1 MHSDRA
7 RPSPIA
13 VIVAG
18 LVLALPSIARAD
30 WVASAFLGHPWTRS
44 STVVLALP
52 DRQTTIQIDGVE
64 YRGESFRSP
73 QYYGYR
79 ITWIPDARRWL
90 GIEAEVIHAKV
101 FAQAGRV
108 VRIRGM
114 LRGTAVDASLPMST
128 VVQRLAMS
136 HGLNFI
142 FANVAL
148 RRELGPVDSQGM
160 SRLVAVV
167 RAGAGPTVPHAES
180 TVDHV
185 NLDHYESGGLG
196 AQVAG
201 GLEMTLWRGLGVIG
215 EYKFTWATPRID
227 VAGGQATVP
236 ARSHHLVGGLT
247 FRF

>member
-1 MHSDRA
+1 MPSDRA
-7 RPSPIA
+7 LPSPI
-13 VIVAG
+13 VVMLAG
-18 LVLALPSIARAD
+18 LVLCLPSNARAD

-52 DRQTTIQIDGVE
+52 DRQTAIEIDGVQ

-90 GIEAEVIHAKV
+90 GIEGEVIHAKV
-101 FAQAGRV
+101 FAQAGRL
-108 VRIRGM
+108 VRIRGT
-114 LRGTAVDASLPMST
+114 LGGAAVDASLPMSSI
-128 VVQRLAMS
+128 VQRLAMS

-148 RRELGPVDSQGM
+148 RRELGPVDAQGA
-160 SRLVAVV
+160 SRLVVVV

-185 NLDHYESGGLG
+185 NRDQYESGGLG
-196 AQVAG
+196 AQAAG

-215 EYKFTWATPRID
+215 EYKFTWVTPQID

-247 FRF
+247 VRF